1 MNIVHNTEHR
11 SHVNHPFCPLAQQ
24 NAVDRQPLVGA
35 VEKSHDLAVR
45 IDFLPQRFR
54 ASDQSAIFQSL
65 QAAGGYAE

>member
-1 MNIVHNTEHR
+1 MNTVHTTEHR
-11 SHVNHPFCPLAQQ
+11 SHVNHLFCPPAQK
-24 NAVDRQPLVGA
+24 NAVDLRPLVGA

-54 ASDQSAIFQSL
+54 AFDQSAIFQSL